1 MTYKILFINQL
12 YMSIDEVRL
21 DIRGIL
27 VILEVHRYFTHF
39 RDFGDNFGCPKGYWK
54 FWKCRDICVI
64 LGI

>member
-1 MTYKILFINQL
+1 
-12 YMSIDEVRL
+12 MSIDEVRL

-54 FWKCRDICVI
+54 FWKCRGICVI